1 MSRTKRVSSDGWRL
15 VALKHVEAMKY
26 IEVSLLV
33 GLCLGLTSVGHAGS
47 ASEIKLASTCE
58 AGSCDEDAELQQA
71 RDYLIETARPGGT
84 MTRQGSDLAIE
95 RLQPE
100 FARRLARAVQAAR
113 QAGLNEAGIFS
124 AYRPPVFGVGGF
136 SDKYYSLHAYGLAV
150 DMFGIGRPGSSEA
163 QRWHEIAARHG
174 IVCPYGYRSRVEWNH
189 CQPTHLQA
197 VKSGHPLRET
207 ITRNG
212 PIDLEKMFEV
222 GRKFLASTES
232 AISAVVGTKATKVA
246 SVLSSRSVKAMRGGW
261 RKVQKAAPNQRRVV
275 ARTRQQQLPRKARSQ
290 SQARV
295 AVLVKRSK

>member
-1 MSRTKRVSSDGWRL
+1 
-15 VALKHVEAMKY
+15 MKY
-26 IEVSLLV
+26 IEVLLSV
-33 GLCLGLTSVGHAGS
+33 GLCLGLANVGHAKS
-47 ASEIKLASTCE
+47 APEIKLASTCE

-71 RDYLIETARPGGT
+71 RNYLIETARPGGT
-84 MTRQGSDLAIE
+84 MTRQGADLAIE

-100 FARRLARAVQAAR
+100 FALRLARAIQAAR

-136 SDKYYSLHAYGLAV
+136 ADKYYSLHAYGLAV

-163 QRWHEIAARHG
+163 QRWHKIAADYG

-197 VKSGHPLRET
+197 VKSDNPLRDT

-212 PIDLEKMFEV
+212 PIDLERMFEV

-232 AISAVVGTKATKVA
+232 AISAVVGNRSKQV
-246 SVLSSRSVKAMRGGW
+246 VLAVSSRRIKAMRGGS
-261 RKVQKAAPNQRRVV
+261 RKLQKAIPNQRRVV
-275 ARTRQQQLPRKARSQ
+275 ARTRQQQLQRKAKSPTH
-290 SQARV
+290 AKV
-295 AVLVKRSK
+295 ASLVKHSKRR